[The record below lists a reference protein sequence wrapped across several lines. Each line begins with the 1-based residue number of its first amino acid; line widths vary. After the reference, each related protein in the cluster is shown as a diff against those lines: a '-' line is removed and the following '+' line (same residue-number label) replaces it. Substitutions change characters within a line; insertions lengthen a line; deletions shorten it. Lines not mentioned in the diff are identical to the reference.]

1 MSINN
6 LLLIGVVLL
15 FGEIFFLGRHR
26 RREDILRG
34 SYHLH
39 IQETCKYEFR
49 SQQIQYNVQSEVLL
63 PQHRPN
69 FF

>member
-49 SQQIQYNVQSEVLL
+49 SQRNPYI
-63 PQHRPN
+63 
-69 FF
+69 